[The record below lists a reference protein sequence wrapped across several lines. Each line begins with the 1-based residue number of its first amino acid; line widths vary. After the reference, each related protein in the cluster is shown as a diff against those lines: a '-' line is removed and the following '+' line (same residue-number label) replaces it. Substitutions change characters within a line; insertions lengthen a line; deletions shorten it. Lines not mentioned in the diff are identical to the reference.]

1 MSTSP
6 VQYQLEGTTAVVTL
20 DDGKANALSEAA
32 LHALIAAVDRAE
44 AEARALVLT
53 GRPDR
58 FCAGFDLKGMM
69 AGPASAT
76 ALLRLGSAMYLRVYG
91 SPLPVVMACTGHAL
105 AGGALLLLTGDVR
118 LGADGP
124 YKLGLNEVAIGMP
137 LPVLGVELARDR
149 LAPHELVRATLQAQP
164 YDPAGAARAGYLD
177 EVVPAADLRARA
189 LAEAARLGA
198 LSRSAHGATK
208 LRLRGATMER
218 IRSTLDADLAEL
230 TAMIGR

>member
-1 MSTSP
+1 M
-6 VQYQLEGTTAVVTL
+6 
-20 DDGKANALSEAA
+20 AA
-32 LHALIAAVDRAE
+32 
-44 AEARALVLT
+44 
-53 GRPDR
+53 
-58 FCAGFDLKGMM
+58 
-69 AGPASAT
+69 
-76 ALLRLGSAMYLRVYG
+76 
-91 SPLPVVMACTGHAL
+91 TGHAL

-208 LRLRGATMER
+208 LRLRGATIER